1 MFIVCLKHVD
11 RHAHQA
17 LPNAGTAA
25 EACCSVRLRAVGL
38 ERCSC
43 SDAADLPGNRQGPEL
58 PCVGG
63 AVART
68 EAGVRVAEGGG
79 QSSAS
84 AIASEP
90 GPGVRW
96 LLW

>member
-1 MFIVCLKHVD
+1 MFIVCLNHVD

-25 EACCSVRLRAVGL
+25 GACCSVRLREVDL

-43 SDAADLPGNRQGPEL
+43 SDAADIPGNRQGPEL
-58 PCVGG
+58 PCAGCP
-63 AVART
+63 VAKV
-68 EAGVRVAEGGG
+68 EAGVRVAEGCG

-90 GPGVRW
+90 GVCVRW